1 MMVDWEAFAGGLQLI
16 ATWKTPVLVFAGMMT
31 GLIFG
36 VIPGLTSS
44 IGIAIILP
52 VTFLMEPIDALVL
65 LTSVYTGGLTGGGI
79 TAILINTPGAP
90 GAIAT
95 TFDGYPMTQKGFQN
109 EALGL
114 QITSSVIG
122 GFSGYIFLLFFI
134 HAMVRFALQFGP
146 SEMIFLTVFVLIV
159 IGAVRGRSLAR
170 TLFIGIFGLL
180 VGTIG
185 TSEVTGIVR
194 GAMGFD
200 GLEDGIPRVICIVG
214 LFAVPEMLNL
224 ITRGFIADI
233 NVARAQDIRKLLRG
247 VQDTFRYIKTIIR
260 GALIGISIGTLPAAG
275 STVSCLLSYSQAK
288 RAAKKNQHFGEG
300 EPEGIVAAETA
311 NNASEGG
318 AMAILLAL
326 GIPGSGS
333 TAVLIAAFTLHG
345 LVPGPRL
352 FQDNAAMVY
361 GLIAANLFQML
372 ILGFAALFVAFYL
385 ARVVFVPTRILAPC
399 LMIVM
404 AMGAYS
410 VRNMF
415 FDVYLLFFVGILGWF
430 FRRYDFPT
438 TSFIIGYILGK
449 NLDMEFYRY
458 ASLFGSDI
466 TVFLKR
472 PISAVLFF
480 MTLLTVALQI
490 HRYRKSDS

>member
-1 MMVDWEAFAGGLQLI
+1 MVDWGAFVDGLVLI
-16 ATWKTPVLVFAGMMT
+16 ATWKTPLLILVGMMT

-52 VTFLMEPIDALVL
+52 ITFLMAPIDALVL

-95 TFDGYPMTQKGFQN
+95 TFDGYPMTQKGHQN
-109 EALGL
+109 QALGL

-134 HAMVRFALQFGP
+134 HTMVRFALQFGP

-159 IGAVRGRSLAR
+159 IGAIRGRSIAR
-170 TLFIGIFGLL
+170 TLYIGLFGLL

-194 GAMGFD
+194 GAMGLD
-200 GLEDGIPRVICIVG
+200 GLEDGIPRVICIIG

-233 NVARAQDIRKLLRG
+233 AVAEAQDVKKLFEG
-247 VQDTFRYIKTIIR
+247 VKATFKYIKTMIR
-260 GALIGISIGTLPAAG
+260 GALIGITIGTLPAAG

-288 RAAKKNQHFGEG
+288 RAAKPDQHFGEG

-333 TAVLIAAFTLHG
+333 TAILIAAFTLHG

-352 FQDNAAMVY
+352 FKDNAALVY
-361 GLIAANLFQML
+361 GLISANLFQMAL
-372 ILGFAALFVAFYL
+372 LGIAALFVAFYL
-385 ARVVFVPTRILAPC
+385 SRVVFIPTRILAPS
-399 LMIVM
+399 LMAVM

-410 VRNMF
+410 VRNLF
-415 FDVYLLFFVGILGWF
+415 FDIYLLFFIGILGWF

-449 NLDMEFYRY
+449 NLDMEVYRY
-458 ASLFGSDI
+458 ASLFGADL
-466 TVFLKR
+466 TVFIER
-472 PISAVLFF
+472 PISAVLMI
-480 MTLLTVALQI
+480 MTFLTIGLQI
-490 HRYRKSDS
+490 YRYRKEKA